1 MKPATLAAAAL
12 SLCVSL
18 VSAGV
23 VTIPI
28 RADQVVEKSADDC
41 FFGVVTPMGC
51 GYVLFPPPCPQS
63 LTLQGFTCVFDGSL
77 CPNRV

>member
-1 MKPATLAAAAL
+1 MKPATFAAAAL

-23 VTIPI
+23 VIIPI
-28 RADQVVEKSADDC
+28 KADQIVEKQPDDC

-51 GYVLFPPPCPQS
+51 GF
-63 LTLQGFTCVFDGSL
+63 VFWTHCAS
-77 CPNRV
+77 

>member
-51 GYVLFPPPCPQS
+51 GPLR
-63 LTLQGFTCVFDGSL
+63 T
-77 CPNRV
+77 

>member
-1 MKPATLAAAAL
+1 MRLATVTAAVL

-28 RADQVVEKSADDC
+28 KQDQVVEKSDGDC
-41 FFGVVTPMGC
+41 FFGVVTPQGC
-51 GYVLFPPPCPQS
+51 G
-63 LTLQGFTCVFDGSL
+63 
-77 CPNRV
+77 